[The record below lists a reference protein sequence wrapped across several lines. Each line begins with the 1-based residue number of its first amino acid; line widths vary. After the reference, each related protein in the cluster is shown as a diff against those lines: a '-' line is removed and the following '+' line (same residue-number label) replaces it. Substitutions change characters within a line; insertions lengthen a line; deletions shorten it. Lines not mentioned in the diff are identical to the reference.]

1 MLTSD
6 LIRPRL
12 RMTSSSINVEQVSEQ
27 DAVLQQTASELVT
40 LFRSHTGLPRSSW
53 EKALDTFIG
62 TRIDYVMIRGL
73 AKVLTDA
80 ATFTPRLTPLPP
92 VTLREQ
98 AWASGPAFRTPDLF
112 RPHTR
117 QQVMEQIASPL
128 GLASA
133 DLPTLLYADR
143 QINYLLTDP
152 GPTWTAE
159 ALLARY
165 NLELARGVL
174 YWASHMTIEA
184 SSNYKDLWHFMKL
197 FKLMFIAERQPSGG
211 YRIDLD
217 GPISP
222 FVSSTLRYGR
232 QFAAFLPALLLCEQ
246 WRMQAQVLPPQSQ
259 RFLTYTLDHTCTL
272 RTHFKGSGPYDSRLE
287 ADFASAFATKMGE
300 KRGHWI
306 LSRESDLLLLGDT
319 VMIPDFVMTDERDEQ
334 RKVLVEIVGFW
345 HPDYLRRKVEKVRAA
360 QCSHLLLLVS
370 DYLNLTD
377 QDFEDS
383 PSEVLFFHEKP
394 VLKDV
399 MATVEAIALRVYG
412 PPPPKVRKQPAKKKA
427 KKPRQAR
434 RKKAVTEG
442 QEITAAPDDA
452 TALPPP
458 CPDSSSDNA
467 VDESK

>member
-12 RMTSSSINVEQVSEQ
+12 RMTSSSVCVEQVGEH
-27 DAVLQQTASELVT
+27 DPALLQTASDLMT
-40 LFRSHTGLPRSSW
+40 LFRSHTGLSRSAW
-53 EKALDTFIG
+53 EKALDAFIG
-62 TRIDYVMIRGL
+62 TRIDYVVIRGL

-80 ATFTPRLTPLPP
+80 AVFTPRSTPIPP
-92 VTLREQ
+92 ATLREQ
-98 AWASGPAFRTPDLF
+98 AWACGPVFQTSGLF
-112 RPHTR
+112 HPRTR
-117 QQVMEQIASPL
+117 QEVIEEIATPL
-128 GLASA
+128 GIAPE
-133 DLPTLLYADR
+133 DFTTLLYADR
-143 QINYLLTDP
+143 QANYLLTDP

-197 FKLMFIAERQPSGG
+197 FKLMFIGERTSTGG

-246 WRMQAQVLPPQSQ
+246 WHMQAQVLPPQAQ
-259 RFLTYTLDHTCTL
+259 RFLTYQLDHTSAL
-272 RTHFKGSGPYDSRLE
+272 RTHFKGSGPFDSRLE
-287 ADFASAFATKMGE
+287 ADFASAFATKIGA

-306 LSRESDLLLLGDT
+306 LARESDVLLLGDT
-319 VMIPDFVMTDERDEQ
+319 VMIPDFVLTDDRAED
-334 RKVLVEIVGFW
+334 RKVLVELVGFW

-370 DYLNLTD
+370 DHLNLTD
-377 QDFEDS
+377 QSFEGS
-383 PSEVLFFHEKP
+383 SSEVLFFHEKP

-399 MATVEAIALRVYG
+399 MAAVEAIALRVYG
-412 PPPPKVRKQPAKKKA
+412 PPPPKVRKQSAKKKD
-427 KKPRQAR
+427 KQPAR
-434 RKKAVTEG
+434 RKKKKQA
-442 QEITAAPDDA
+442 
-452 TALPPP
+452 
-458 CPDSSSDNA
+458 
-467 VDESK
+467 